1 MQKYPNFSCHL
12 DFESFGD
19 NKFHSKGYVFE
30 YDDEVEF
37 VVGSTNITR
46 FALLK
51 NIEWNVSLCSKN
63 EFESYNEKSIKGI
76 IQQMGHYSLLTHLSE
91 SAFDNMVFA
100 FN

>member
-1 MQKYPNFSCHL
+1 MTHL
-12 DFESFGD
+12 SSFLGMV
-19 NKFHSKGYVFE
+19 Y
-30 YDDEVEF
+30 
-37 VVGSTNITR
+37 
-46 FALLK
+46 LLRLQK